1 MTLHLSDFMTI
12 RNEWRDQL
20 LKEYAEQEFED
31 DGTMLEV
38 NIDTGDEDECCEMI
52 KQKYER
58 LITKT
63 FSYPRRRLKE
73 AGVGQR
79 VYEGIHW
86 EWANP
91 AERGGL
97 PLSEFARFNVDCD
110 RIRKVLET
118 NAYTDRGTDRAA
130 VERRMANYQKALDDW
145 DECEKQKNSWKN
157 ELR

>member
-1 MTLHLSDFMTI
+1 MSDFMTI

-38 NIDTGDEDECCEMI
+38 TLDTGNDDDECCEMI
-52 KQKYER
+52 KQKYHR
-58 LITKT
+58 LISTS
-63 FSYPRRRLKE
+63 FSYPRKRLKE
-73 AGVGQR
+73 AKPGEL

-91 AERGGL
+91 AEQGRL

-110 RIRKVLET
+110 KIRQVLET
-118 NAYTDRGTDRAA
+118 NAFSDRGRDRAA
-130 VERRMANYQKALDDW
+130 VKRRMDSYQKALDDW

>member
-1 MTLHLSDFMTI
+1 MTI

-52 KQKYER
+52 KQKYHAQ
-58 LITKT
+58 IAI
-63 FSYPRRRLKE
+63 SYPRKSLKGSRPGE
-73 AGVGQR
+73 V

-91 AERGGL
+91 AERGRI
-97 PLSEFARFNVDCD
+97 PLSEYDKWGIDCD
-110 RIRKVLET
+110 RIRQALEN
-118 NAYTDRGTDRAA
+118 NAFNDRGTDREA
-130 VERRMANYQKALDDW
+130 VQRRKDNYNKILEEW
-145 DECEKQKNSWKN
+145 NECEKQKNSWKN
-157 ELR
+157 QLR